1 MALPDIVRQAPRGLG
16 NDFKAPDDCIQSAHV
31 SHKMRFINSVREPKR
46 KVDMMPY
53 VQQRPPDTGQ
63 KA

>member
-1 MALPDIVRQAPRGLG
+1 
-16 NDFKAPDDCIQSAHV
+16 
-31 SHKMRFINSVREPKR
+31 MRFINSVREPKR